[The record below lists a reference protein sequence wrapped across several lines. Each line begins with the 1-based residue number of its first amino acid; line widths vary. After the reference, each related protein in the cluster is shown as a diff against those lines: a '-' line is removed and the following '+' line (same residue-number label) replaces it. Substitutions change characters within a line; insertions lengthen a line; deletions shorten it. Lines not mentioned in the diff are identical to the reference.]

1 MRSNDSFADKISWLG
16 EQAQTQF
23 LDLNLE
29 SHEVRSPGGSP
40 FPSTQRLSSYN
51 SLDFDQKHTIRHQV
65 IVWSVGIP
73 DVKSHT
79 VSIMFRV
86 TLFWN
91 DPPKPKPIP
100 VQFPVLPP
108 LNHSNGGNINTN
120 MNVNANMTGN
130 MTTNIATLIRQRSN
144 SNASSSSNLR
154 HSISSGAINI
164 DGPPVTNTA
173 GANGAS
179 SNNSHASSNSN
190 SNFDSNNKNHHH
202 DNSSSSNDK
211 EDESFWVM
219 DGRRKAVR
227 RMRSFNGTAA
237 AAAAAGSQ
245 PPNNNNI
252 DEQDT
257 VDVPPISIIN
267 AETFETVGQ
276 ADVTLLRKKS
286 RLMRFSCMY
295 RAKLMQ
301 ESMNVAQF
309 PHDSHDLVLKLGIL
323 SQRQPEGR
331 WDRRKWKL
339 GLANESDTQGSVRV
353 PFGVLVDHVAV
364 PGFRISDR
372 GLEFELAPI
381 EFGHSAASNP
391 GMAALNY
398 NSNGINSNSYSNKN
412 NNNRNNYNNRNLNS
426 RHDQEF
432 CVKTKIRVKR
442 NSAYYDRNIMPLLDI
457 LNLVSIS
464 ILVSLDA
471 TNFFQRGLLCLN
483 IAFVEVGLRTSLDAR
498 LPTVGYEIKM
508 QKLLNSFFFSILYI
522 VLESAAMK
530 VLIENHHWPV
540 QRTRFIDRVVA
551 SLLLVNQL
559 YLRMV
564 IYKDFSSEE
573 EFSDWR

>member
-1 MRSNDSFADKISWLG
+1 M
-16 EQAQTQF
+16 
-23 LDLNLE
+23 
-29 SHEVRSPGGSP
+29 
-40 FPSTQRLSSYN
+40 
-51 SLDFDQKHTIRHQV
+51 
-65 IVWSVGIP
+65 
-73 DVKSHT
+73 
-79 VSIMFRV
+79 
-86 TLFWN
+86 
-91 DPPKPKPIP
+91 
-100 VQFPVLPP
+100 
-108 LNHSNGGNINTN
+108 NTN
-120 MNVNANMTGN
+120 MNGN
-130 MTTNIATLIRQRSN
+130 VTTNMATLIRQRSN

-154 HSISSGAINI
+154 HSASSGAINI
-164 DGPPVTNTA
+164 DGPPVSNTA
-173 GANGAS
+173 GANGNSS
-179 SNNSHASSNSN
+179 SNSHISSNSN
-190 SNFDSNNKNHHH
+190 NNHNY
-202 DNSSSSNDK
+202 DSSSSNDK
-211 EDESFWVM
+211 DDSFWVM

-227 RMRSFNGTAA
+227 KTRSTGFNGTAA
-237 AAAAAGSQ
+237 AAGSQ
-245 PPNNNNI
+245 QPSNNNTI

-276 ADVTLLRKKS
+276 ADVALLRKKS

-295 RAKLMQ
+295 WAKLMQ

-323 SQRQPEGR
+323 SQRQPGGR

-339 GLANESDTQGSVRV
+339 GLANESDTQGSVRI

-381 EFGHSAASNP
+381 EFGHSAASTWSN
-391 GMAALNY
+391 
-398 NSNGINSNSYSNKN
+398 NSSNN
-412 NNNRNNYNNRNLNS
+412 NNRNLNS

-540 QRTRFIDRVVA
+540 ERTRFIDRVVA
-551 SLLLVNQL
+551 FLLLVNQL

-564 IYKDFSSEE
+564 IYKDFSSEG

>member
-1 MRSNDSFADKISWLG
+1 MRSSESFVDRMSWLG

-91 DPPKPKPIP
+91 DPPKPIP
-100 VQFPVLPP
+100 LQFTVLPP
-108 LNHSNGGNINTN
+108 LNQSGGGNLNTN
-120 MNVNANMTGN
+120 MNGN
-130 MTTNIATLIRQRSN
+130 VTTNMATLIRQRSN

-154 HSISSGAINI
+154 HSASSGAINI
-164 DGPPVTNTA
+164 DGPPVSNTA
-173 GANGAS
+173 GANGNSS
-179 SNNSHASSNSN
+179 SNSHVSSNSN
-190 SNFDSNNKNHHH
+190 NNHNY
-202 DNSSSSNDK
+202 DSSSSNDK
-211 EDESFWVM
+211 DDSFWVM

-227 RMRSFNGTAA
+227 KTRSTGFNGTAA
-237 AAAAAGSQ
+237 AAGSQ
-245 PPNNNNI
+245 QPSNNNTI

-276 ADVTLLRKKS
+276 ADVALLRKKS

-323 SQRQPEGR
+323 SQRQPGGR

-339 GLANESDTQGSVRV
+339 GLANESDTQGSVRI

-381 EFGHSAASNP
+381 EFGHSAASTWSN
-391 GMAALNY
+391 
-398 NSNGINSNSYSNKN
+398 NSSNN
-412 NNNRNNYNNRNLNS
+412 NNRNLNS

-540 QRTRFIDRVVA
+540 ERTRFIDRVVA
-551 SLLLVNQL
+551 FLLLVNQL

-564 IYKDFSSEE
+564 IYKDFSSEG

>member
-1 MRSNDSFADKISWLG
+1 MRSSESFVDRMSWLG

-91 DPPKPKPIP
+91 DPPKPIP
-100 VQFPVLPP
+100 LQFTVLPP
-108 LNHSNGGNINTN
+108 LNQSGGGNLNTN
-120 MNVNANMTGN
+120 MNGN
-130 MTTNIATLIRQRSN
+130 VTTNMATLIRQRSN

-154 HSISSGAINI
+154 HSASSGAINI
-164 DGPPVTNTA
+164 DGPPVSNTA
-173 GANGAS
+173 GANGNSS
-179 SNNSHASSNSN
+179 SNSHISSNSN
-190 SNFDSNNKNHHH
+190 NNHNY
-202 DNSSSSNDK
+202 DSSSSNDK
-211 EDESFWVM
+211 DDSFWVM

-227 RMRSFNGTAA
+227 KTRSTGFNGTAA
-237 AAAAAGSQ
+237 AAGSQ
-245 PPNNNNI
+245 QPSNNNTI

-276 ADVTLLRKKS
+276 ADVALLRKKS

-323 SQRQPEGR
+323 SQRQPGGR

-339 GLANESDTQGSVRV
+339 GLANESDTQGSVRI

-381 EFGHSAASNP
+381 EFGHSAASTWSN
-391 GMAALNY
+391 
-398 NSNGINSNSYSNKN
+398 NSSNN
-412 NNNRNNYNNRNLNS
+412 NNRNLNS

-540 QRTRFIDRVVA
+540 ERTRFIDRVVA
-551 SLLLVNQL
+551 FLLLVNQL

-564 IYKDFSSEE
+564 IYKDFSSEG